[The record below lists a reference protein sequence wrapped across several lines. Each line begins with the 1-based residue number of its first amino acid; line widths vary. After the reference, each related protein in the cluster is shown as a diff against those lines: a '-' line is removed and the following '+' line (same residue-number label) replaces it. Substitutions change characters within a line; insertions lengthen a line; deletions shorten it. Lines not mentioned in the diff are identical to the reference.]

1 MAVPKVYPKK
11 ANIVVDIET
20 LDTAHNAAT
29 IDIAAV
35 SLYEVEGLPR
45 YFNVKIKP
53 SQYLGH
59 AAFSANNA
67 TRDFHEKQN
76 PGYVQECEEI
86 GLTIQEAALALF
98 AFMQSYNDVFE
109 LHCWSQGKDFDF
121 PILSNFMKVAE
132 LDVPW
137 NYGKVH
143 CLRDLVWLNPKCRI
157 YPEAGSVKH
166 KALPDAVFEARQLHE
181 VVQSNSWYQRL
192 MS

>member
-1 MAVPKVYPKK
+1 MTAPKTYPKK

-20 LDTAHNAAT
+20 LATEHNAAV

-35 SLYEVEGLPR
+35 ALYEVEGLNR
-45 YFNVKIKP
+45 YFNVKIEP

-59 AAFSANNA
+59 AAFSSNNA

-76 PGYVQECEEI
+76 PGYLQECEDQ

-157 YPEAGSVKH
+157 HPAPGSVKH
-166 KALPDAVFEARQLHE
+166 KALDDAVFEARQLHE